1 MLYFY
6 FRNISPERDGIEGYY
21 ACPNSEHEA
30 FIKRV
35 KVWAKE
41 YSVSS
46 YILRPCEPSEF
57 IKPGDAIYWS
67 IDSGFDYVSNPEEF
81 VKEQLIIELAEI

>member
-6 FRNISPERDGIEGYY
+6 FRNTSPEFDGREEYY

-35 KVWAKE
+35 KVWAKA
-41 YSVSS
+41 S

-57 IKPGDAIYWS
+57 IKLDYAIYWS
-67 IDSGFDYVSNPEEF
+67 IDSGFDYVSDPEEF